1 MPSQMSTKNT
11 YSSANTERFS
21 RPSRR
26 TQVKAFG
33 NADLLGKPGS
43 ALFGTPSSSRSS
55 ASLESSTWTPPPESS
70 SAPFSTS
77 GWGSGSPYGSA
88 NRSGDSG
95 VAQERPNLGYLA
107 FPPGS
112 SSAMLPDHGASFGET
127 AGGSTSSDI
136 RNPTPTPPPP
146 AEETLE
152 DDWSAHLAS
161 LHAARLAREAP
172 TATAGEEYWV
182 SCGGVLRNPT
192 TGKRDIERTRA
203 VKEELRV
210 RERERKLREQWDA
223 YVNAWDSLVA
233 RVRSR
238 GKGKGK
244 EMQSEDDPLLSFADI
259 PWPISPPPKDA
270 PSPGTKEETVAL
282 LRATPIATFLL
293 SPLTIRS
300 ESPTLPRDRVR
311 SALLRWHPD
320 KMGALLDMV
329 RPDEREDVQ
338 NAVHA
343 VLRALQ
349 VIGKD
354 LPRFWDAI
362 LKAMEDE
369 KNEAGVTR

>member
-1 MPSQMSTKNT
+1 
-11 YSSANTERFS
+11 
-21 RPSRR
+21 
-26 TQVKAFG
+26 
-33 NADLLGKPGS
+33 
-43 ALFGTPSSSRSS
+43 
-55 ASLESSTWTPPPESS
+55 
-70 SAPFSTS
+70 
-77 GWGSGSPYGSA
+77 
-88 NRSGDSG
+88 
-95 VAQERPNLGYLA
+95 
-107 FPPGS
+107 
-112 SSAMLPDHGASFGET
+112 MLPDHGASFSES
-127 AGGSTSSDI
+127 AKGSTSSDI

-152 DDWSAHLAS
+152 DDWSANLAS

-210 RERERKLREQWDA
+210 RERERKLREQWDV
-223 YVNAWDSLVA
+223 YVNGWDSLVA

-244 EMQSEDDPLLSFADI
+244 GMMQSEDDPLLSFADI

-270 PSPGTKEETVAL
+270 PSPRTKEETVAL